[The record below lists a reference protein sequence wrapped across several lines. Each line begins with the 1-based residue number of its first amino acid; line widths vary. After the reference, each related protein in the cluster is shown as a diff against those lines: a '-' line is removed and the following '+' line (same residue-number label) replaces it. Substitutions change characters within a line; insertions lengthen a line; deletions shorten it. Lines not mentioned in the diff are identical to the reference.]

1 MKDKINKL
9 KSLLTDPNFLTLSR
23 VAVVPVFIVLMM
35 HEGRIYTF
43 FAALFFCI
51 AAATDYL
58 DGFFARKK
66 GLVSDLGK
74 MLDPLADKLLMASA
88 FIMLVERGW
97 AQAWIICLIV
107 GREMAVTGLRS
118 VVAEVGQDP
127 GASSLGK
134 LKTGFQ
140 IAAVIPLVLHYPYLG
155 LNMHAIGTV
164 LLWLALVFTMWS
176 GFDYFYR
183 LGKIFKN

>member
-1 MKDKINKL
+1 MKDRFDRLIFVI
-9 KSLLTDPNFLTLSR
+9 THPNFLTVSR
-23 VAVVPVFIVLMM
+23 VAFVPLFIVLMM
-35 HEGRIYTF
+35 YDKKINTF
-43 FAALFFCI
+43 FAALIFCI
-51 AAATDYL
+51 AAVTDYL

-66 GLVSDLGK
+66 GLVSDFGK

-97 AQAWIICLIV
+97 APAWMICLIV

-118 VVAEVGQDP
+118 VVSEAGQDA
-127 GASSLGK
+127 GASKLGK

-155 LNMHAIGTV
+155 LNMHAIGSVV
-164 LLWLALVFTMWS
+164 LWIALVFTMWS

-183 LGKIFKN
+183 FGKIFKI